1 MKKHISLSYAVLIIA
16 AVLSGSCA
24 VNVEEVSKGGIAGI
38 VADKVTGEPV
48 PTVKLKLSPGGNSTV
63 TGSDGSFQFEELE
76 AGEYTVTYT
85 KDGYRDGTE
94 KLLVKNTLKTDAH
107 LLIERIPAIITADKE
122 LLDFGSNTSL
132 TTLSFNIVNSY
143 YEPLE
148 CTVTANC
155 AWVSSIKPAG
165 IIRLQHGKTATI
177 IVTIDRSSLLAGDN
191 ESYIILETNGGG
203 SAEVKLIAVGLDKHL
218 AKLNVLEASELSASS
233 AKFNAEMTD
242 WGYPEI
248 SERGFIY
255 AESSMPDLDNAIER
269 VRATMTTD
277 KKFSYTVRGLEL
289 DKDYYVR
296 AYAVNSIGVSYSA
309 NQIRFKT
316 EPVAGRVEMNN
327 VTNVN
332 LLDNSAVFHGTVLSL
347 GDPSYAEKGF
357 VYSTES
363 SAPTIYDEKV
373 VAVGTGK
380 GDYDVKVSN
389 LQINTAYYVRAFI
402 KNEAGVAY
410 GSKVV
415 SFNTEQELPIVT
427 TDSATDEDRENHSVI
442 LHGTIKNSGA
452 PAYTERGF
460 VYSDIYESP
469 TIYDNKIV
477 VNGLGNGSFEYRS
490 TELPSDKS
498 YYVRAYATN
507 VKGTAYGSTI
517 KIFPNVYMLK
527 VANIMVQLSDIGY
540 GYWEDVNSMCEN
552 STIEGFTDWRLPDK
566 DELMSIYTNRNA
578 IGNFATD
585 HTYPYGY
592 SGYRWCYWSSSATSS
607 THYYVNMR
615 VGSISDAGA
624 NAYYSDL
631 SGRCVRTIDSS
642 K

>member
-1 MKKHISLSYAVLIIA
+1 MKKYISLSFAALMIA
-16 AVLSGSCA
+16 ASLPVSCA
-24 VNVEEVSKGGIAGI
+24 VDVEEVSKGSIAGI

-48 PTVKLKLSPGGNSTV
+48 PTVNLKLSPGGNSTV

-107 LLIERIPAIITADKE
+107 LLIERIPAVITADKDI
-122 LLDFGSNTSL
+122 LDFGSNTSL

-155 AWVSSIKPAG
+155 AWVSSIKPTG
-165 IIRLQHGKTATI
+165 VIRLQHGKTATI

-191 ESYIILETNGGG
+191 ESYIIVETNGGG
-203 SAEVKLIAVGLDKHL
+203 SAEVKLTAIGVDEHL
-218 AKLNVLEASELSASS
+218 PRLNVLDATELSASS

-242 WGYPEI
+242 WGYPEV

-255 AESSMPDLDNAIER
+255 SESSMPDLDNTIER
-269 VRATMTTD
+269 IRATMTAD

-296 AYAVNSIGVSYSA
+296 AYAVNSIGVAYSA
-309 NQIRFKT
+309 NQIKFRT
-316 EPVAGRVEMNN
+316 EPVAGSVEMVN

-357 VYSTES
+357 VYSTTS

-389 LQINTAYYVRAFI
+389 LQINKTYYVRAFI

-410 GSKVV
+410 GNKVV
-415 SFNTEQELPIVT
+415 SFSTEQVLPVVT
-427 TDSATDEDRENHSVI
+427 TDDATDEDRENHSVVF
-442 LHGTIKNSGA
+442 HGTIKDSGT
-452 PAYTERGF
+452 PAYSERGF

-477 VNGLGNGSFEYRS
+477 VNGSGNGSFEYRS
-490 TELPSDKS
+490 TELPSDRS

-507 VKGTAYGSTI
+507 VKGTAYGNVI
-517 KIFPNVYMLK
+517 KIFPNVYALK
-527 VANIMVQLSDIGY
+527 AANIMVQLSDIGT
-540 GYWEDVNSMCEN
+540 GYWEVVNSMCEN
-552 STIEGFTDWRLPDK
+552 STVEGFVDWRLPNK
-566 DELMSIYTNRNA
+566 DELMSIYTNREA
-578 IGNFATD
+578 IGNFV
-585 HTYPYGY
+585 
-592 SGYRWCYWSSSATSS
+592 YRYDSDFCYYWTSS
-607 THYYVNMR
+607 TGGSGTSHYYINFSNGH
-615 VGSISDAGA
+615 VGTRSDTSSYHTHSA
-624 NAYYSDL
+624 
-631 SGRCVRTIDSS
+631 RCVRTIDSS